1 MAIDYAKLRDTSDR
15 LITENG
21 RTVIL
26 IKRDRTAGDV
36 SEPWRGP
43 ATPGT
48 DVNLSVTAVIIDF
61 ETKMIDGTLIRL
73 GDKRAFISPK
83 ESDAA
88 ESTGEAL
95 IEDFDTLIDRSETWQ
110 IVNVD
115 KVEPGGIRL
124 LYDLQ
129 LRGAK

>member
-1 MAIDYAKLRDTSDR
+1 MTINYAKLRDTADR

-21 RTVIL
+21 RTVTL
-26 IKRDRTAGDV
+26 VKRDRTASDV
-36 SEPWRGP
+36 SKPWRGP
-43 ATPGT
+43 STPGT
-48 DVNLSVTAVIIDF
+48 DIILSVTAVIIKF
-61 ETKMIDGTLIRL
+61 ETKMIDGTLIRV

-95 IEDFDTLIDRSETWQ
+95 IEDFDTLIDKSETWN
-110 IVNVD
+110 IISVD
-115 KVEPGGIRL
+115 KVEPGDTKI
-124 LYDLQ
+124 LYDLH